1 MINYKILEIITAK
14 YYGTLHGEI
23 CISPLSSQL
32 IFIMTIYCWIYN
44 NWIYKNDVLKRSHA
58 VTIFILAK
66 YKSRL
71 YLFLAMSRIFVRIEA
86 LHNNVFKMYRW
97 IIFTIFSFI
106 LLLHNKKIIYQSL
119 IVNQYRRWIPCK
131 QKWNIHEYYFFFYLM
146 NYFKDNLF

>member
-1 MINYKILEIITAK
+1 MINHKILEIITAK

-106 LLLHNKKIIYQSL
+106 LLLHNKKIIYQSHCKSISKMNSL
-119 IVNQYRRWIPCK
+119 QTKMKYSWI
-131 QKWNIHEYYFFFYLM
+131 
-146 NYFKDNLF
+146 LFLFLFNELL